1 MDLNTTEYTQF
12 KDDCESMK
20 VVDFMDKWKKH
31 PKYNIY
37 EMKIFD
43 EDFNGYVCEEYNYDK
58 KQRNGKYLR
67 ILVNYMINYILIII
81 IFIFKII
88 SLL

>member
-37 EMKIFD
+37 EMKIIG
-43 EDFNGYVCEEYNYDK
+43 EDFNGYACEEYNYDK
-58 KQRNGKYLR
+58 NTEEWE
-67 ILVNYMINYILIII
+67 
-81 IFIFKII
+81 IFMDTCDLYAK
-88 SLL
+88 LLYDN